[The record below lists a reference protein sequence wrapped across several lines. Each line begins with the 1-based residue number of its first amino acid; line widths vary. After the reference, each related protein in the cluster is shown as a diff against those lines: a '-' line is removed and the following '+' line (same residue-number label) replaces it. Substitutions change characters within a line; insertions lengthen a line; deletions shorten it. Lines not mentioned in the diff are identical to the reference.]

1 MHIQE
6 HYSKVRLQNKVYVE
20 MNKGCIVQCNTQ
32 STMVH
37 GVEWH
42 RLWNSKIQKQ
52 CDTSQHSMTQHETRS
67 DRAVQN
73 RTEQNT
79 TQQRKTAH
87 DVRQKQGRA
96 RGYGSKQPFFLSTL
110 VLNTPCTSKQ
120 PALVLV
126 GMALER
132 WCTGSHMEDQ
142 MQMQLWT

>member
-1 MHIQE
+1 MDIQE

-32 STMVH
+32 STMAH

-42 RLWNSKIQKQ
+42 RVWNSKIQKQ

-79 TQQRKTAH
+79 TQRNTTEE
-87 DVRQKQGRA
+87 D
-96 RGYGSKQPFFLSTL
+96 ST
-110 VLNTPCTSKQ
+110 
-120 PALVLV
+120 
-126 GMALER
+126 
-132 WCTGSHMEDQ
+132 
-142 MQMQLWT
+142 